1 MPDKEL
7 EAMAK
12 IQDALVGL
20 ESNEIKRV
28 IAWVSDRHNIESSP
42 ISRTNSLP
50 TSLDFATFFSQ
61 ISPSSGAERVLAAGY
76 WLQEKEGKSD
86 VTGYEVN
93 KKIRELGYAVSNVT
107 EAFNSLM
114 SGKPQLAIQVAKSGT
129 TKQAKKRYRIT
140 VEGVNRVK
148 KMILKDN
155 GSPNPL

>member
-1 MPDKEL
+1 MPDREL

-20 ESNEIKRV
+20 DPNEIKRV
-28 IAWVSDRHNIESSP
+28 ISWVSDRHNVEGGS
-42 ISRTNSLP
+42 ISRTASLP

-93 KKIRELGYAVSNVT
+93 KKIRELGHAVSNVT
-107 EAFNSLM
+107 DAFNSLM

-140 VEGVNRVK
+140 VEGVNRIK

-155 GSPNPL
+155 GSSTTL